1 MVWQVPEHRKRWNV
15 LRFQKAECAMRWKR
29 ASTRVCSCQS
39 HAPVDVGARE
49 VVGAAV
55 GEDGGEDR
63 GGVRKG
69 GMSGC
74 SGVGFRV

>member
-1 MVWQVPEHRKRWNV
+1 MVWQVPKHRKRWNV
-15 LRFQKAECAMRWKR
+15 LRFQKAECAIRWKR
-29 ASTRVCSCQS
+29 ASARVCSCQS

-49 VVGAAV
+49 VVRK
-55 GEDGGEDR
+55 DGGEDR